1 MMRLASIF
9 VLIVAS
15 AALCVAPA
23 FGAPPAQTSAAAGPE
38 TIDRIV
44 THIEDDII
52 LLSEVRE
59 LAAYQRLVDGQSQ
72 SQDQL
77 VNALIEQWIVRKEAE
92 QARFP
97 EPEATDIDAEVMR
110 LQGGASVAD
119 TFRQKLD
126 AAGLTLP
133 DLRHVIGQQIYLERY
148 LDYKFRPAVQV
159 DEEAIAKYYEM
170 ELSATLR
177 AQGQMPPP
185 LEEVRDR
192 IREVLV
198 QRGIGERANTWFD
211 ETKSRL
217 TIETAAP
224 AAVEGKK

>member
-1 MMRLASIF
+1 MTRFVSIL
-9 VLIVAS
+9 VLMAVS
-15 AALCVAPA
+15 AVLCVAPV
-23 FGAPPAQTSAAAGPE
+23 FGSQPAQTPAPAGPE
-38 TIDRIV
+38 TIDRILA
-44 THIEDDII
+44 HIEDDII
-52 LLSEVRE
+52 LLSEVRA

-77 VNALIEQWIVRKEAE
+77 MNALIEQWIVRKEAE

-97 EPEATDIDAEVMR
+97 DPAAADINAEVMR
-110 LQGGASVAD
+110 LQGGASAAD

-126 AAGLTLP
+126 AAGLTLSE
-133 DLRHVIGQQIYLERY
+133 LRRIIGQQIYLERY
-148 LDYKFRPAVQV
+148 LDYKFRLAVQV

-170 ELSATLR
+170 ELSPAVR

-185 LEEVRDR
+185 LDEVRER

-217 TIETAAP
+217 TIEITPP
-224 AAVEGKK
+224 AAMEGKK

>member
-1 MMRLASIF
+1 M
-9 VLIVAS
+9 
-15 AALCVAPA
+15 
-23 FGAPPAQTSAAAGPE
+23 
-38 TIDRIV
+38 IDRIV
-44 THIEDDII
+44 AHIEDDII
-52 LLSEVRE
+52 LLSEVRG

-77 VNALIEQWIVRKEAE
+77 MNALIDQWVVRKEAE

-97 EPEATDIDAEVMR
+97 EPTAADIDAEAMR
-110 LQGGASVAD
+110 IQGASAAD
-119 TFRQKLD
+119 AFRQKLD
-126 AAGLTLP
+126 TAGLTLP
-133 DLRHVIGQQIYLERY
+133 ELRRIIGQQIYLERY

-170 ELSATLR
+170 DLSPALR
-177 AQGQMPPP
+177 AQGHVPPP
-185 LEEVRDR
+185 LDEVRER

-217 TIETAAP
+217 AIEIAAP